1 MKEQGYPI
9 TPVSAPEGYDD
20 ASLDEFIDAHF
31 NTMLHYSSSCRMA
44 RRDDEEGP
52 GVVDARLRVYGVR
65 GLRIADA
72 SVLPVSPSTHPQ
84 ALVYAVAEKCAD
96 MMLQDAVPS

>member
-1 MKEQGYPI
+1 MRTLLEQETAG
-9 TPVSAPEGYDD
+9 
-20 ASLDEFIDAHF
+20 
-31 NTMLHYSSSCRMA
+31 A
-44 RRDDEEGP
+44 RGP
-52 GVVDARLRVYGVR
+52 GVVDARLRVYGVK

-96 MMLQDAVPS
+96 MMLEDTGSS